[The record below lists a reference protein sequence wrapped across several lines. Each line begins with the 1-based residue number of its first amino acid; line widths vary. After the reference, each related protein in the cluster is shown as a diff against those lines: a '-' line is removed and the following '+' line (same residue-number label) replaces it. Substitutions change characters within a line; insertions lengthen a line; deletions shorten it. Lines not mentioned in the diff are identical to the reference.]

1 MRVLNHVSQCFRWET
16 PSPHQCEWIQTLPH
30 QLCLHGLALRQVD
43 PDLWVSWCVHIL
55 RLLCLEL
62 KATLHCDV

>member
-30 QLCLHGLALRQVD
+30 QLCLHSLALRQVD
-43 PDLWVSWCVHIL
+43 PDL
-55 RLLCLEL
+55 
-62 KATLHCDV
+62 